1 VIATLGSTKM
11 DEVGTFEIIQ
21 AISEKHPEVMKE
33 IEKYFL

>member
-1 VIATLGSTKM
+1 M

-33 IEKYFL
+33 IEKFFF